1 MHMSTESNKATMRR
15 FYDEVMNNGN
25 LELLSGLLASDFQ
38 EHSPLPDQR
47 PGVEGLK
54 EGLSSFRKAFPD
66 LHFEVEDLIAEG
78 DQVVARVSYGGTH
91 QGEFAGF
98 PASGKKFKVMGIDIV
113 SFNAEGKVVGH
124 WSGDDAQLKMMQ
136 QLGAIPEGPQAPG
149 GSEPA
154 PYSTGAGSAD

>member
-1 MHMSTESNKATMRR
+1 MSLESNKATMRR
-15 FYDEVMNNGN
+15 FYDEVMNRGDVGVLSN
-25 LELLSGLLASDFQ
+25 LMASDFQ

-66 LHFEVEDLIAEG
+66 LHFKVEDLIAEG
-78 DQVVARVSYGGTH
+78 DKVVARVSYGGTH

-98 PASGKKFKVMGIDIV
+98 PASGKKFNVMGIDIV
-113 SFNAEGKVVGH
+113 SFNAEGKAVGH

-136 QLGAIPEGPQAPG
+136 QLGAIPEGP
-149 GSEPA
+149 
-154 PYSTGAGSAD
+154 